1 MSKSRR
7 NTVDPSEIMA
17 TYGADTARWFMLSD
31 SPPERDVIWTE
42 AGVEGAHRYVQ
53 RVWRLVS
60 RHSDALPPPEFPRPA
75 VFGED
80 TLALRRHVHRT
91 IEAVGGDIERLR
103 FNRAVAH
110 LYELT
115 NVLSAAPEAA
125 APDAAWAL
133 REGLEAL
140 VLMMAPM
147 MPHLAEA
154 CWQALGHRELAA
166 EAPWPALEAGLLA
179 VDTVLLPVQINGKK
193 RAELTIAAGASNA
206 DVERAALALEPV
218 QRFLEGRAPR
228 KVVVVPNRIVNVVA

>member
-60 RHSDALPPPEFPRPA
+60 RHADALPPPEFPRPA
-75 VFGED
+75 LFGED

-115 NVLSAAPEAA
+115 NVLSAASDPVT
-125 APDAAWAL
+125 PDAAWVL

-140 VLMMAPM
+140 VLMVAPM
-147 MPHLAEA
+147 MPASRR
-154 CWQALGHRELAA
+154 GV
-166 EAPWPALEAGLLA
+166 LEGAG
-179 VDTVLLPVQINGKK
+179 PP
-193 RAELTIAAGASNA
+193 GA
-206 DVERAALALEPV
+206 RRRGALA
-218 QRFLEGRAPR
+218 RARSGTAGRRHRAPAR
-228 KVVVVPNRIVNVVA
+228 ADQRQEARGIDNRRRRIQR